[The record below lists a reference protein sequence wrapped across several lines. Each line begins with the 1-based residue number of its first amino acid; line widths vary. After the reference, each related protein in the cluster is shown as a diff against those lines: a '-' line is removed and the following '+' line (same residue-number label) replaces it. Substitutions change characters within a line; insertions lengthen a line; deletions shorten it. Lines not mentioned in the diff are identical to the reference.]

1 MKLKPLVV
9 GLIAAGVLAAGG
21 YGLYA
26 LGLQRGQDQTNG
38 AVGGAPGTASAA
50 APTKAGDIDPSTG
63 KKVLYWHDPMVPGQK
78 FDKPGKSPFM
88 DMQLVPV
95 YADGDGDQS
104 QVAVSPRVQQNLGV
118 RTAQVIRGTLSPQVE
133 AAGSITFNERDQAL
147 VQARATGYV
156 ERLHVRATLDRVGKG
171 QPLADLYVPDW
182 IAAQEEFLS
191 LRRMQGSDLAGLL
204 DGARQRMRQV
214 GMNDEQIHLV
224 EAAGRV
230 QPRITLTAP
239 IGGVVVE
246 LTAREGMTVMP
257 GATLFRIN
265 GLSTVWANAEI
276 PESQAGLLRPGA
288 AVQAHSPA
296 LPGTVFKGT
305 VQAILP
311 EVSPATRTLKARIEL
326 ANPGAQLAPGMFVS
340 VALAART
347 EQGLMV
353 PTEAIIQTGKRTVVM
368 LAEADGKFRSVDVDI
383 GIESVGQTE
392 IKRGLEAAQKVVV
405 SGQFLVDSEA
415 SLKATGTRMEDASPG
430 KSDSP
435 PAAVEHH
442 GEARIEAVGKDAVTL
457 SHGPVPSLQWGA
469 MTMEFATPAG
479 GLPPGLKAGQSVTFA
494 FTMNKD
500 GMPVLTHIEPQGAIE
515 RKP

>member
-1 MKLKPLVV
+1 MKFKPLVI
-9 GLIAAGVLAAGG
+9 GLLAAGALAAGG

-26 LGLQRGQDQTNG
+26 LGLQRGLGQANG
-38 AVGGAPGTASAA
+38 AVGGTPGTAAA
-50 APTKAGDIDPSTG
+50 AGPLKAGDIDPSTG

-95 YADGDGDQS
+95 YADGDGDQG

-118 RTAQVIRGTLSPQVE
+118 RTAEVVRGTLSPQVE
-133 AAGSITFNERDQAL
+133 AVGSIAFNERDQAL
-147 VQARATGYV
+147 VQARASGYV
-156 ERLHVRATLDRVGKG
+156 ERLHVRATLDRVAKG
-171 QPLADLYVPDW
+171 QALAELYVPDW
-182 IAAQEEFLS
+182 VAAQEEFLS
-191 LRRMQGSDLAGLL
+191 LRHSQGSDLAALI

-214 GMNDEQIHLV
+214 GMNDEQIRWV
-224 EAAGRV
+224 EASGKV

-246 LTAREGMTVMP
+246 LMAREGMTVMP

-288 AVQAHSPA
+288 AVEARSPA
-296 LPGTVFKGT
+296 LPGTVFKGK

-311 EVSPATRTLKARIEL
+311 EVSPATRTIKARVEL
-326 ANPGAQLAPGMFVS
+326 ANPGGQLAPGMFVS
-340 VALAART
+340 VALGART
-347 EQGLMV
+347 EAGLTV

-368 LAEADGKFRSVDVDI
+368 LAEADGRFHPVDVDI
-383 GIESVGQTE
+383 GIESGGQTE
-392 IKRGLEAAQKVVV
+392 IKHGLEVGQKVVV

-415 SLKATGTRMEDASPG
+415 SLKATGMRMEASSG

-457 SHGPVPSLQWGA
+457 SHGPIASLQWGA
-469 MTMEFATPAG
+469 MTMEFAAPAT
-479 GLPPGLKAGQSVTFA
+479 GLPPGLKAGQSVNFA

-500 GMPVLTHIEPQGAIE
+500 GMPVLTRIEPKGAME
-515 RKP
+515 KKP